1 MRNTVIFL
9 LALVLLVSCAEKV
22 IEEPENLIPKE
33 KMAEILHDLAILNAA
48 KSGARTKFRESGID
62 VMDFLYK
69 KYDIDSTQFAESDLY
84 YASIPLEY
92 QSIYE
97 QVEDRLNEQKDTLEA
112 RGKRRNDSIREANLR
127 KKDSVAGTRGAEKIE
142 KPTSPQ

>member
-1 MRNTVIFL
+1 MRNTVTFL

-48 KSGARTKFRESGID
+48 KSGARTKFRESGLD

-69 KYDIDSTQFAESDLY
+69 KYNIDSVQFAESDLY

-97 QVEDRLNEQKDTLEA
+97 HVEDRLKDQKDTLEA
-112 RGKRRNDSIREANLR
+112 RGKRRIDSIKNVNLAKR
-127 KKDSVAGTRGAEKIE
+127 DSIAGTKEEEK
-142 KPTSPQ
+142 K